1 MAPTTAL
8 QALVA
13 LTAAVALQQL
23 SSRRSR
29 TLTAQATA
37 KAKAAADAQQQKNQQ
52 TSARQAADG
61 DKREEAF
68 VVEIEYCTGCRWM
81 LRAAWFGQELLT
93 TFQNDLHSVKLTPN
107 SSTGGVFQVYVY
119 DEKTCDLRDGD
130 SAEKE
135 LLWSRKAVGRFPE
148 SKELKQIV
156 RDFISPDK
164 GLGHSDK
171 K

>member
-1 MAPTTAL
+1 MAPSTAL
-8 QALVA
+8 QALAVV
-13 LTAAVALQQL
+13 TAAVALQQV
-23 SSRRSR
+23 SSRRSQR
-29 TLTAQATA
+29 LAAA
-37 KAKAAADAQQQKNQQ
+37 KVKAAADAQQQQKEKQQ
-52 TSARQAADG
+52 ASEA

-81 LRAAWFGQELLT
+81 LRAAWLGQELIT
-93 TFQNDLHSVKLTPN
+93 TFQNELHAVKLTPN
-107 SSTGGVFQVYVY
+107 SNTGGVFQVYVY
-119 DEKTCDLRDGD
+119 DENTCDLRVGSSD
-130 SAEKE
+130 EKE